1 EWFQLIGTDMHPM
14 PFGTAIV
21 YANGQLD
28 CAGNAK
34 EGTDVV
40 YANEEN
46 TTRDDHQFENGF
58 CSVCGTVDPDYLT
71 PSAGIY
77 QLSTAA
83 DVVWFA
89 AFVNSGMTQ
98 ADAVLTSDIDFQ
110 DVTFTGI
117 GNASNH
123 YKGTFDGQGFVVSNL
138 SIDMPNE
145 ENAGFFRDIT
155 AGAHIMNMT
164 LDNSCSIY
172 GKLFVG
178 GFVGR
183 ASGTGEAVLEQLGN
197 EAMITSVN
205 QNAGGIVGCNVSG
218 DLHLVLTNC
227 YNAGEIYSGN
237 EGGGLSGWLGN
248 NANTT
253 NCYNMGPVT
262 GDGSESFARGSNI
275 QIDNCFDPVTNWPA
289 LPSSPIEDFT
299 NGVIYELLDAA
310 APGIWFLS
318 AIEGGHPVLYNTGI
332 TTGIASTHHQP
343 STILHQPSTIL
354 QYFDLQGRQLQ
365 RTPLRKG
372 IYVTGGRKVVVK

>member
-1 EWFQLIGTDMHPM
+1 M
-14 PFGTAIV
+14 
-21 YANGQLD
+21 
-28 CAGNAK
+28 
-34 EGTDVV
+34 
-40 YANEEN
+40 
-46 TTRDDHQFENGF
+46 
-58 CSVCGTVDPDYLT
+58 
-71 PSAGIY
+71 
-77 QLSTAA
+77 
-83 DVVWFA
+83 
-89 AFVNSGMTQ
+89 
-98 ADAVLTSDIDFQ
+98 
-110 DVTFTGI
+110 
-117 GNASNH
+117 
-123 YKGTFDGQGFVVSNL
+123 
-138 SIDMPNE
+138 
-145 ENAGFFRDIT
+145 
-155 AGAHIMNMT
+155 
-164 LDNSCSIY
+164 
-172 GKLFVG
+172 G

-183 ASGTGEAVLEQLGN
+183 ASGNGEAVLEQLGN

-318 AIEGGHPVLYNTGI
+318 ATEGGHPVLYNTGI
-332 TTGIASTHHQP
+332 TTGIASIHHQP

-354 QYFDLQGRQLQ
+354 QYFDLQGRQLKS
-365 RTPLRKG
+365 TPLRKG